1 MGVATWDTERP
12 VSSKVTGNLVALLA
26 AGCCELEEAE
36 EVEAGGWDGGGAE
49 ATGAAYF
56 ILTTLSS
63 DLSFLSKVGE
73 GV

>member
-1 MGVATWDTERP
+1 MGVATWDTET

-36 EVEAGGWDGGGAE
+36 EVEGGGWDGGGAE

-56 ILTTLSS
+56 ILTTLS
-63 DLSFLSKVGE
+63 LGFLSKVGE